1 MTREELHSMIDDLFD
16 KAEALKDKA
25 EDAIDN
31 ADDKIEEA
39 KILAEIS
46 AQDFENAIRRSVNKV
61 QDAAV
66 DAAVK
71 VEDMK
76 AEFDKAASDA
86 DQGMAERRLT
96 HFRSF
101 QRICQKLQRQQVKR
115 PEKQLLQQ
123 AKRVRHSSRH
133 SDRHSIP
140 KTSKLPRIIKE
151 NHKTRY

>member
-46 AQDFENAIRRSVNKV
+46 AQDFENAIRRSVNKG

-66 DAAVK
+66 
-71 VEDMK
+71 
-76 AEFDKAASDA
+76 
-86 DQGMAERRLT
+86 
-96 HFRSF
+96 
-101 QRICQKLQRQQVKR
+101 
-115 PEKQLLQQ
+115 
-123 AKRVRHSSRH
+123 
-133 SDRHSIP
+133 DRHSIP